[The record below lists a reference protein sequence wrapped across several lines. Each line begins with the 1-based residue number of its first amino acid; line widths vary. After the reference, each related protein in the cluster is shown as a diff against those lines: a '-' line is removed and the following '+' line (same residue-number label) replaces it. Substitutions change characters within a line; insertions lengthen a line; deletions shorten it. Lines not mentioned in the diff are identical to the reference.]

1 MGTSAGMKL
10 QPFGTRVL
18 PFGVTSRG
26 IAVLLGLAIF
36 PAAAGASE
44 LRVIPKGAAGVCSV
58 EQWKKDWPGCPWGDG
73 VKDGRL
79 AIGEQKGV
87 KTFRVNYAVGR
98 IGPEQG
104 GVGWRYPV
112 SAVKEAQLTYCVRFS
127 EGFEWVKGGKLPGLC
142 GGPENV
148 SGGKRAD
155 GTNGFSVRL
164 MWRAEGRG
172 EAYVYHRNQRSNYGD
187 SFAFPE
193 DFRFVTN
200 TPVRVRIRVAMNDP
214 GRKNG
219 RLGVWIGMG
228 NGPERQVVDETE
240 MEWRSVETIQ
250 VDSVMFETFYG
261 GGDGS
266 WAPTNACSTEFSEI
280 AVES

>member
-1 MGTSAGMKL
+1 MNTSPLGARFQL
-10 QPFGTRVL
+10 FCAA
-18 PFGVTSRG
+18 SRG
-26 IAVLLGLAIF
+26 IAVFLWIAIF
-36 PAAAGASE
+36 SAPAVASE
-44 LRVIPKGAAGVCSV
+44 LRVVPQGPAGVCSV

-79 AIGEQKGV
+79 VIGERQGV

-112 SAVKEAQLTYCVRFS
+112 SAAEEAELTYCVRFS

-193 DFRFVTN
+193 DFRFSRN
-200 TPVRVRIRVAMNDP
+200 TPVRVRMRVAMNDP

-228 NGPERQVVDETE
+228 NGPERQVVDKTE

-250 VDSVMFETFYG
+250 VDAVMFETFYG

-280 AVES
+280 ALEF